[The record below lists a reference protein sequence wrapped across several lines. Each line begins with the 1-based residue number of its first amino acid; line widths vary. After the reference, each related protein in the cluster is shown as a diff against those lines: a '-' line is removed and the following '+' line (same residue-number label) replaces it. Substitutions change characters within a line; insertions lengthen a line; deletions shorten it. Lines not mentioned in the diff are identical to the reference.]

1 MSIVMDEQPKGTM
14 QMLDK
19 LPPRLAFWAG
29 VVVTAGTIFAI
40 GFIVLIVLMFKG
52 IDFPSSDTS
61 SDTGTTTTGNT
72 DTAAV
77 TDVAVDD
84 TTTAAATGKIELAS
98 LRNIQGEGDYT
109 VVEYSDIDCP
119 FCKRFHP
126 TMQQVMEN
134 YDGKVRWAYKHLP
147 LTSLHP
153 NAMEKALA
161 SECAADQGKF
171 WEYLDTLIAN
181 EVTDAEETNSVADEV
196 GLDRTAFDDCL
207 ANQQFKDRV
216 TEDSNEAQ
224 TLGGRGTPFSVII
237 DKDGNVVDAVEGA
250 LPYDSVAQALDAIL

>member
-1 MSIVMDEQPKGTM
+1 M

-40 GFIVLIVLMFKG
+40 GFIVLIVMMFKG
-52 IDFPSSDTS
+52 VEFPSSGSTTS
-61 SDTGTTTTGNT
+61 KTSNSNT
-72 DTAAV
+72 VAAV
-77 TDVAVDD
+77 TDVNTD
-84 TTTAAATGKIELAS
+84 TNDGTTAAAAGKVDLAS

-109 VVEYSDIDCP
+109 IVEYSDIDCP

-126 TMQQVMEN
+126 TMQQVLEN

-153 NAMEKALA
+153 NAMQKALA

-196 GLDRTAFDDCL
+196 GLDRTKFDDCL
-207 ANQQFKDRV
+207 TNQQFKDRV
-216 TEDSNEAQ
+216 TADSNEAQ
-224 TLGGRGTPFSVII
+224 TLGGRGTPFSVIL